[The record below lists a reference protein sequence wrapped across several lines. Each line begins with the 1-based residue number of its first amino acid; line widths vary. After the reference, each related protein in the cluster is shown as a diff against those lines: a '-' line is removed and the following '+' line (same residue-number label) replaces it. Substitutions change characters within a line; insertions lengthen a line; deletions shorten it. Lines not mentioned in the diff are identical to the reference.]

1 MLQLIYELR
10 KNCCG
15 RVDGTGRDGT
25 GKSKVLQEVLAD
37 LKIHCILYHLWT
49 SHRPEPQCKDQYHK
63 VARTQKCKVKLLK
76 TQYQEQRDGQV
87 GEKIPPVP
95 KLKGV
100 LLNKYI
106 CKGHIF
112 WIHTFPVSFVPSKV
126 PGCKGCKVPSKVPW
140 PAPSL
145 LLLLILGPLLP

>member
-1 MLQLIYELR
+1 MLRCCRPNVPRRAVVFTVSIGRLLPHY
-10 KNCCG
+10 KNAI
-15 RVDGTGRDGT
+15 DI
-25 GKSKVLQEVLAD
+25 K
-37 LKIHCILYHLWT
+37 KIQCILSHLWT
-49 SHRPEPQCKDQYHK
+49 RHRPDPQHKDQHNK
-63 VARTQKCKVKLLK
+63 VARGQSCNVKLLK

-100 LLNKYI
+100 LLNKYM
-106 CKGHIF
+106 CNGHIL
-112 WIHTFPVSFVPSKV
+112 WIHTFPVSFVLSKV